1 MMLQHGFCV
10 YILQPQLLYRIYYV
24 RFIAALLAGC
34 FGCLISRLP
43 DQVFD
48 LALYRTP
55 THSKGGESILI
66 LIQKLSCVG
75 IFIMIVIA
83 APALPGMNVT
93 ATLTGLG
100 IGALAVALAG
110 VVADG

>member
-10 YILQPQLLYRIYYV
+10 YILQPPLLYRIY
-24 RFIAALLAGC
+24 F
-34 FGCLISRLP
+34 
-43 DQVFD
+43 
-48 LALYRTP
+48 
-55 THSKGGESILI
+55 
-66 LIQKLSCVG
+66 
-75 IFIMIVIA
+75 A

-100 IGALAVALAG
+100 IGALAVAPAG